1 MTKRTGILAA
11 VLLLLVA
18 FSWADPFK
26 QKVAFIE
33 KIIIKDKNV
42 TMEIGS
48 SRQLNYE
55 VLPAKN
61 IEKLKGKSSDNSVA
75 TVTNTGMVTAVKLG
89 KARITLMGDISGI
102 SASIEV
108 TVVEKGSLPKENSNG
123 GGTAAPKKPV
133 YSKGTVDLGYGV
145 YKGDLKNGQPH
156 GHGIL
161 TYKEEHKIVPSK
173 EYVAEP
179 GDSYEGEF
187 RDGKI
192 AGGIGYWRHQGETRV
207 IQT

>member
-11 VLLLLVA
+11 VLFLLVA
-18 FSWADPFK
+18 FSGTAFG
-26 QKVAFIE
+26 QQVAFIE
-33 KIIIKDKNV
+33 KIIIKDKSI

-48 SRQLNYE
+48 TRQLNYQ
-55 VLPAKN
+55 VLPANN
-61 IEKLKGKSSDNSVA
+61 IEQLKGKSSDNSVA
-75 TVTNTGMVTAVKLG
+75 TVTNTGMITAVKLG

-108 TVVEKGSLPKENSNG
+108 TVVEKGSLPPDNP
-123 GGTAAPKKPV
+123 TPKKPV
-133 YSKGTVDLGYGV
+133 YTKGTVDLGYGV
-145 YKGDLKNGQPH
+145 YKGDLKNGKPH

-161 TYKEEHKIVPSK
+161 TYREEHKIVPSK
-173 EYVAEP
+173 EYIAEP

-192 AGGIGYWRHQGETRV
+192 AGGIGYWRHKGETRM